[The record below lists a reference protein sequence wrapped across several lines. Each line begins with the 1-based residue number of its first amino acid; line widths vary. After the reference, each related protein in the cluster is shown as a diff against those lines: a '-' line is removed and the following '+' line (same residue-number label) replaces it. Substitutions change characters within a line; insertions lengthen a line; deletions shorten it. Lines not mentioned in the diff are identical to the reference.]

1 MSNHDSGS
9 KDCKANNK
17 LSIERGVFNLGVSNA
32 VERQDH
38 MEARSKARVDGCD
51 PMKDDGVAT
60 SGSRGVSART
70 FQRWD
75 AREKR
80 FRKFYY
86 DAMSEKWVEQDT
98 RPRWQ
103 QDLEACRARLA
114 AKGKLPRG
122 RGA

>member
-1 MSNHDSGS
+1 MSNPNSVSAG
-9 KDCKANNK
+9 KMNNK
-17 LSIERGVFNLGVSNA
+17 ASIERGVFNLDVSNA

-38 MEARSKARVDGCD
+38 MEARSKSRIDGCD
-51 PMKDDGVAT
+51 VQADVGVAS
-60 SGSRGVSART
+60 SGSRGIGPRT

-80 FRKFYY
+80 YRKFFY
-86 DAMSEKWVEQDT
+86 DAMSERWVEQDT

-103 QDLEACRARLA
+103 IELEACRARLA

-122 RGA
+122 RSA

>member
-1 MSNHDSGS
+1 MSNHHSDS
-9 KDCKANNK
+9 KAGKVNNK
-17 LSIERGVFNLGVSNA
+17 ASIERGVFNLGVSNA

-38 MEARSKARVDGCD
+38 MEARSKATLDGCD
-51 PMKDDGVAT
+51 PMKDVGVAS
-60 SGSRGVSART
+60 SGSHGIGARS

-80 FRKFYY
+80 YRKFYY
-86 DAMSEKWVEQDT
+86 DAMQEKWVEQDT

-122 RGA
+122 RSA